1 MAKGPRPIRIAHLAD
16 SHLGYSAL
24 TRLCPESGRN
34 QRTVD
39 VERAFET
46 AIDQII
52 AAGDID
58 LVLHAG
64 DVFHHSRPPMP
75 SLIFFLKQLR
85 KLDAAGI
92 PIVVIGG
99 NHDTPR
105 LRNAGSVFDVCA
117 LVSNSAHFAC
127 GYDWTRFRLTLQG
140 RPVVITAIPHGAY
153 TNDVPPD
160 AIPTDGDELNIL
172 VTHGVYNIELL
183 TKRGGADEIAESLVD
198 PRYAYIALG
207 HWHIHEQKAE
217 NAWYSGSSERIGLAD
232 LAATPGYARVTLNGT
247 GRAEVEHVPLPARAI
262 EQLPHL
268 DAESLD
274 AEAVVAQ
281 ALRRIERL
289 SDAERAESMVLL
301 RVTNAALGVAR
312 DVERMLRAHELV
324 KACWAFIPD
333 IRSVRA
339 PGSHVEE
346 TSPIGQLV
354 DEFGLFVEARREQGV
369 YTADFA
375 AEFRETGTELLR
387 EAIKTSHENTLTLGD
402 GPTEPTENAA

>member
-1 MAKGPRPIRIAHLAD
+1 MPKTRPIRIAHLAD

-24 TRLCPESGRN
+24 TRLCPDSGRN

-39 VERAFET
+39 VEHAFET

-92 PIVVIGG
+92 PMVVIGG

-117 LVSNSAHFAC
+117 LVSNTAYFAC
-127 GYDWTRFRLTLQG
+127 GYDWTRFRFTLHGQ
-140 RPVVITAIPHGAY
+140 PVVVTAIPHGAY
-153 TNDVPPD
+153 TNDTPPD
-160 AIPTDGDELNIL
+160 AIPTDDGALNIL

-217 NAWYSGSSERIGLAD
+217 NAWYSGSSERIGLSD
-232 LAATPGYARVTLNGT
+232 LAAKPGYARVTLNGS

-274 AEAVVAQ
+274 ADAVVAQ
-281 ALRRIERL
+281 ALKRIDRL
-289 SDAERAESMVLL
+289 SEAERAQSMVLL

-312 DVERMLRAHELV
+312 DVERMLRAHETV

-339 PGSHVEE
+339 PGSHIEE

-354 DEFGLFVEARREQGV
+354 DEFAAFVEGRRAQDV
-369 YTADFA
+369 YTAEFA

-387 EAIKTSHENTLTLGD
+387 EAIKASHENALTLGD
-402 GPTEPTENAA
+402 APAATENAA

>member
-1 MAKGPRPIRIAHLAD
+1 MPRRLIRIAHLAD

-24 TRLCPESGRN
+24 TRLCPNTGRN

-39 VERAFET
+39 VEHAFET

-58 LVLHAG
+58 LVLHAA

-117 LVSNSAHFAC
+117 LVSNTANFAC
-127 GYDWTRFRLTLQG
+127 GYDWSRFRFTIHG
-140 RPVVITAIPHGAY
+140 KPIVITAIPHGAY
-153 TNDVPPD
+153 TNDMPPD
-160 AIPTDGDELNIL
+160 ALPTDGDELNIL
-172 VTHGVYNIELL
+172 VTHGVYNIEML

-217 NAWYSGSSERIGLAD
+217 NAWYSGSSERIGLSD
-232 LAATPGYARVTLNGT
+232 LAVKPGYVRVTLNGS
-247 GRAEVEHVPLPARAI
+247 GRADVEHVPLPARAI
-262 EQLPHL
+262 EQLPYL
-268 DAESLD
+268 DAESLVAD
-274 AEAVVAQ
+274 DVVLQ
-281 ALRRIERL
+281 ALRRVERL
-289 SDAERAESMVLL
+289 SEAERAESMVLL

-312 DVERMLRAHELV
+312 DVERMLRAHEMV

-339 PGSHVEE
+339 PGSHIEE
-346 TSPIGQLV
+346 SSPIGQLV
-354 DEFGLFVEARREQGV
+354 DEFAAFVDDRREQGV
-369 YTADFA
+369 YTSEFA
-375 AEFRETGTELLR
+375 SEFRE
-387 EAIKTSHENTLTLGD
+387 
-402 GPTEPTENAA
+402 